1 MSDLDEFSRD
11 IAAHVRAYLTG
22 VHEIAAG
29 ESPETAVA
37 GLIAYVFTGLIGFIV
52 AFIAGV
58 ITGSRAT
65 LLVRRAREQPP

>member
-1 MSDLDEFSRD
+1 MAESSTSKKRPDP
-11 IAAHVRAYLTG
+11 RASALVAGILAG
-22 VHEIAAG
+22 V
-29 ESPETAVA
+29 VA